1 MTKRITVMIDDD
13 NHKKL
18 RALQVKMIVKSDG
31 IVSFSKVI
39 NETIKKGL

>member
-13 NHKKL
+13 NYKKL

-31 IVSFSKVI
+31 NVSFSKII
-39 NETIKKGL
+39 NETIKK